1 MVTKFTAKTWNGNLN
16 VSSPFGA
23 FESFRKVPHTGVD
36 IVTPGAAL
44 APFDGIVTRGLDG
57 GNAEPGGIGNY
68 FRMVSLD
75 GRFVFTIGHGN
86 SNSDVGLRK
95 GDRVS
100 AGQVVM
106 RDFGRPPTGFVTGPH
121 YHEMLTDNGRLV
133 NLLDYLG
140 KTWGSD
146 TKPVTQPGTWDGV
159 STLYQ
164 GNYADDGLV
173 YTIRVGE
180 TIWGVATA
188 KGVSLAQ
195 VRAWTAALAG
205 SKYAAAQLAKS
216 GAGASWWDGS
226 DRYFAGCT
234 FAVSDV
240 VGKFAAEDAKVA
252 AAQQAAAEQAEVAAA
267 EALTAVATAAEV
279 AQAPTEEAQARTEAE
294 WASTYAAIQAAAQA
308 QLEAEAELSAA
319 LDRARAQLPEIEANA
334 QAAVSGSETAD
345 ESTALAGLLA
355 EHPRARKR
363 TYYAYAAAALV
374 VSFGPD
380 IVTAGVLSDN
390 LVPDFVAYVS
400 LASSILLKVGT
411 ALGFVAASNT
421 SK

>member
-1 MVTKFTAKTWNGNLN
+1 MTTKFAAKTWNGNLN

-36 IVTPGAAL
+36 IITAGAAL

-75 GRFVFTIGHGN
+75 GRFVFTVGHGN

-146 TKPVTQPGTWDGV
+146 TKPATQPGTWDGV
-159 STLYQ
+159 STLYK

-173 YTIRVGE
+173 YTIHVGE

-205 SKYAAAQLAKS
+205 SKYGPSQLAKS

-234 FAVSDV
+234 FAVADV
-240 VGKFAAEDAKVA
+240 VAVLAAEDARVA
-252 AAQQAAAEQAEVAAA
+252 EAQRLAAEQAETVAA
-267 EALTAVATAAEV
+267 EALSAAQVAAEAAPEAEVVTTEIEAVQSEAAAKVVEADEAAEV
-279 AQAPTEEAQARTEAE
+279 AARELA
-294 WASTYAAIQAAAQA
+294 AAI
-308 QLEAEAELSAA
+308 E
-319 LDRARAQLPEIEANA
+319 RARATLPEIEAD
-334 QAAVSGSETAD
+334 AAVM
-345 ESTALAGLLA
+345 LAGDSGQQGALSGLFA
-355 EHPRARKR
+355 GNDLGRKR
-363 TYYAYAAAALV
+363 AYLVYAGAALL

-380 IVTAGVLSDN
+380 IVTAGVLLDDV
-390 LVPDFVAYVS
+390 VPTFVAYVS
-400 LASSILLKVGT
+400 LASSILLKIGT

-421 SK
+421 QK